1 MMYLGHFGLKFEE
14 AIVMFQINALKFVWL
29 QCLVQNKNP

>member
-14 AIVMFQINALKFVWL
+14 AIVMFQIKALKFVWL